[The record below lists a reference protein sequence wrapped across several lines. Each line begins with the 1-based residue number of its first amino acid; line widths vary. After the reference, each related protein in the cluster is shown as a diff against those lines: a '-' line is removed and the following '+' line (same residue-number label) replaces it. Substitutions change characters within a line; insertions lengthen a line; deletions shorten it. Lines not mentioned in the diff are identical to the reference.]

1 MVPNKI
7 NNLNIRLINNL
18 SIIIKAIINL
28 KICMQD
34 LVYINYLTMLI
45 YLNHSLSLTNII
57 IIKVI
62 KNLVIMK
69 ILRKVKIP

>member
-1 MVPNKI
+1 MVHNKI

>member
-1 MVPNKI
+1 MVLKKI
-7 NNLNIRLINNL
+7 NSHNIKLINNL
-18 SIIIKAIINL
+18 IIIINAIINL

-34 LVYINYLTMLI
+34 LVYINYQVMLI
-45 YLNHSLSLTNII
+45 YLNHSLSLINII